1 MRWRLG
7 IILMG
12 MLAALLLLAC
22 GEGGGDIEPT
32 PTLKPQSALPCQV
45 TRNISSYRYAINIQ
59 LDMAGAP
66 LASEGIGS
74 AFSENS
80 PLGAFAPLLFG
91 LLSDLEIEGA
101 FVAPDRGQA
110 ILSAG
115 GDEIEVR
122 TIGRRSW
129 VRFGDVWQEETA
141 PSRAVL
147 LSPETVCRE
156 MVPALSR
163 SLSGLDYRR
172 QTVNGMASR
181 HYHLDE
187 GDVSQLGNS
196 LNSTEAVS
204 NQRQNF
210 SLDIWLAE
218 DSDWPLQVQ
227 LTASG
232 KDEQGRPL
240 AASLFL
246 EFWDINSPDIEIE
259 LPANGRSPN

>member
-12 MLAALLLLAC
+12 VLAALLLLAC
-22 GEGGGDIEPT
+22 GEGDGDIEPT
-32 PTLKPQSALPCQV
+32 PTPKPQSVLSCQI

-59 LDMAGAP
+59 LDTAGAP
-66 LASEGIGS
+66 LANEGIGP

-91 LLSDLEIEGA
+91 LLSDLEIKGA
-101 FVAPDRGQA
+101 FVAPDRSQA
-110 ILSAG
+110 ILTAG
-115 GDEIEVR
+115 GEEVEIR

-147 LSPETVCRE
+147 LSPETVCTE

-163 SLSGLDYRR
+163 SLAGLDYRP
-172 QTVNGMASR
+172 QTVNGIATR

-187 GDVSQLGNS
+187 ADVSQLEDT
-196 LNSTEAVS
+196 LDRAEAVS
-204 NQRQNF
+204 TQPQNF

-218 DSDWPLQVQ
+218 DSGWPLQVQ
-227 LTASG
+227 LTAQG
-232 KDEQGRPL
+232 EDEQGRPL

-259 LPANGRSPN
+259 LPASDRSLN